1 MKQKIKNSISAQEV
15 FDMLVGT
22 EIWLEPRLL
31 QQARSRVA
39 EVAKAVKLTNMSMR
53 YSVSSVT
60 KNLGYIKIIRTQ

>member
-15 FDMLVGT
+15 FDMQVGT
-22 EIWLEPRLL
+22 EIWLDPILL